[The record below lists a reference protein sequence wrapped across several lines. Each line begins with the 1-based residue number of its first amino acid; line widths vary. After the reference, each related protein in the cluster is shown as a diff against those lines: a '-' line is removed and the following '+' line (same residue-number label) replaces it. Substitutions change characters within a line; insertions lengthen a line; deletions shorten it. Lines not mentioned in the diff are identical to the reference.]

1 MKKFKVGDK
10 VIVIDS
16 VLSHVYNRVGF
27 VLENN
32 RESGYPYAVE
42 LLYNGGVLF
51 YFKGNELQFAFNGVE
66 RMIECLK

>member
-51 YFKGNELQFAFNGVE
+51 
-66 RMIECLK
+66 